1 MSSIATL
8 PAGDRYVL
16 VSADCHAGGSM
27 DQYRGYL
34 DPAYR
39 DEFDAWREQYKN
51 PFRDLQG
58 GGRTR
63 NWDHDRRIS
72 ELEADGIVGEV
83 LFPNTVPPFFP
94 AAQLVARP
102 PSARDFERRL
112 AGIRAHNRWLADWCS
127 LAPERRAGV
136 AQIFL
141 NDVDEAVQDVRF
153 AKDAGLR
160 GGVLMP
166 GRPDD
171 SELAPL
177 VDPVYE
183 PLWSVCEELE
193 VTINHHSGSA
203 GPKYGKYPVADVLWL
218 VETSWFSHRALWHLI
233 LGGVFERHPNLKFVV
248 TEQGASW
255 VPSTLAMLDGYHAQM
270 ASGRVGVVEQGTQV
284 LPGERGRALVVGVIA
299 APHELVDADEVAALG
314 LARAREAGGDPAVAG
329 EVLARLQRQ
338 ALVVGVADLSHAS
351 RRHLRVVAVEHGKRA
366 RHP

>member
-1 MSSIATL
+1 MSASGTL
-8 PAGDRYVL
+8 PAGDRYIL

-27 DQYRGYL
+27 EQYREYL
-34 DPAYR
+34 DADYR

-72 ELEADGIVGEV
+72 ELEADGVVGEV
-83 LFPNTVPPFFP
+83 IFPNTVPPFFP

-141 NDVDEAVQDVRF
+141 NDVDEAVKDVQF

-183 PLWSVCEELE
+183 PC
-193 VTINHHSGSA
+193 
-203 GPKYGKYPVADVLWL
+203 
-218 VETSWFSHRALWHLI
+218 
-233 LGGVFERHPNLKFVV
+233 
-248 TEQGASW
+248 
-255 VPSTLAMLDGYHAQM
+255 
-270 ASGRVGVVEQGTQV
+270 
-284 LPGERGRALVVGVIA
+284 
-299 APHELVDADEVAALG
+299 G
-314 LARAREAGGDPAVAG
+314 LRARN
-329 EVLARLQRQ
+329 
-338 ALVVGVADLSHAS
+338 S
-351 RRHLRVVAVEHGKRA
+351 R
-366 RHP
+366 